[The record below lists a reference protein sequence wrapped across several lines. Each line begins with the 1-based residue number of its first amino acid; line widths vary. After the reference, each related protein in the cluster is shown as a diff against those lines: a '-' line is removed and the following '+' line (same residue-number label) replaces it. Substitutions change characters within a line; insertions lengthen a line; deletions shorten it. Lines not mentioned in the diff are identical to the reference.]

1 MDKND
6 CETYSDEIDLDS
18 LNKNGNAILKR
29 RYIKDGEYLTQ
40 LTNSLIVAEGITAFL
55 FSNTYGDGLQLPP
68 LTNNTTDNFD
78 ENEYFQK
85 YFEIRR
91 RFYLQ
96 KEKVKPNSVHKNL
109 DKKFIFTHYK
119 QEKSFYLKYKDY
131 FESISDK
138 KEKYN
143 KEKFAKSYLKWIKNK
158 RDPLSFLNRLEV
170 LFWCLWCFMIIG
182 LIILEFFFG
191 NSEWNFINKKFQ
203 DSDEL
208 QKQIIIYLILAFIA
222 SFLGAFARIKK
233 ILKQHRI

>member
-18 LNKNGNAILKR
+18 LNKYGNAILKR

-55 FSNTYGDGLQLPP
+55 FSNTYGGGLQLPP

-85 YFEIRR
+85 YFKIRR

-96 KEKVKPNSVHKNL
+96 KENVKPNSVHKNL

-119 QEKSFYLKYKDY
+119 QEKSFYLKYKNY
-131 FESISDK
+131 FESITDNEVK
-138 KEKYN
+138 YDREKRV
-143 KEKFAKSYLKWIKNK
+143 KSYLKWIRYK
-158 RDPLSFLNRLEV
+158 RKKLFFNNLSKIIL
-170 LFWCLWCFMIIG
+170 CLCGLMFFG
-182 LIILEFFFG
+182 LIILELFFG
-191 NSEWNFINKKFQ
+191 KSEWNFINKKFQ
-203 DSDEL
+203 DSDEM
-208 QKQIIIYLILAFIA
+208 QRNIFISLFSIFA
-222 SFLGAFARIKK
+222 VSFISLLFTKTKK
-233 ILKQHRI
+233 DS